1 MYETHFNIFNTRRF
15 SDIYNEPQAL
25 ISDFNDSGFSSVFA
39 DANTSLTN
47 IYCLLYARYGNS
59 HIANS
64 DENQFKYLL
73 FSVIWQY
80 GPSWEKRLQIQEK
93 LRGLS
98 LDDNSDIYKGSKAI
112 YNSALNPSTSVA
124 SDDENGGELPFVNS
138 QNTTKYK
145 KSKLDGLAY
154 LNSLIETDVT
164 KQFIERFKNL
174 FIKVIKTDKPLLY
187 ETDLQG
193 EE

>member
-15 SDIYNEPQAL
+15 ADIYNEPQAL

-73 FSVIWQY
+73 FAVIWQY

-112 YNSALNPSTSVA
+112 YNSALNPSTAVA